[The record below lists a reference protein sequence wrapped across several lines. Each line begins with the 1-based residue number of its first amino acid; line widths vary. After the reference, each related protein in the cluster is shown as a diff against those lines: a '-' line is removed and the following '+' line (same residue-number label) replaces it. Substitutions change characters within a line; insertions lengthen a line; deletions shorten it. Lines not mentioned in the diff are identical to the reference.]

1 MVKNMI
7 SVIVPVYNAEK
18 FIDRCIKSI
27 LNQNYNDFEIIL
39 VDDGSPDK
47 CPKICDEWAE
57 KDERIKVIHKINGGV
72 SSARNT
78 GLKVA
83 KGEFV
88 TFVDSDDTLYDCAL
102 LNMNN
107 LMDSETDFV
116 ICSHND
122 VKIENVLV
130 KPYIENVKTYT
141 ANEIK
146 TDKFIEFDE
155 TVWWPWGKLFRM
167 SIIKKNNLEFDTNIS
182 FGEDHIF
189 NLLYAK
195 HIDKNVVISD
205 IVAYNYYTFTM
216 GLCSKIYPNYH
227 EIQKY
232 ILDRLFEFFDT
243 PPKKYKDYFSL
254 AYFTGVIDYY
264 LYSYSFN
271 KSIKYISQTLDVF
284 KSCINDELISTCFT
298 KKQIELLKAGKTKQF
313 ALSYLLNN
321 PDKTIIRKAKIN
333 GKKVLEKA
341 LDVLKK

>member
-1 MVKNMI
+1 
-7 SVIVPVYNAEK
+7 
-18 FIDRCIKSI
+18 
-27 LNQNYNDFEIIL
+27 
-39 VDDGSPDK
+39 
-47 CPKICDEWAE
+47 
-57 KDERIKVIHKINGGV
+57 
-72 SSARNT
+72 
-78 GLKVA
+78 
-83 KGEFV
+83 
-88 TFVDSDDTLYDCAL
+88 
-102 LNMNN
+102 
-107 LMDSETDFV
+107 
-116 ICSHND
+116 
-122 VKIENVLV
+122 
-130 KPYIENVKTYT
+130 
-141 ANEIK
+141 
-146 TDKFIEFDE
+146 
-155 TVWWPWGKLFRM
+155 M

-216 GLCSKIYPNYH
+216 GLCSKTYPNYH

-284 KSCINDELISTCFT
+284 KSCINDELIITCFT
-298 KKQIELLKAGKTKQF
+298 KKQIELLKAGKTKRF

>member
-141 ANEIK
+141 ANEIR

-205 IVAYNYYTFTM
+205 IVAYKYYTLTM
-216 GLCSKIYPNYH
+216 
-227 EIQKY
+227 
-232 ILDRLFEFFDT
+232 
-243 PPKKYKDYFSL
+243 
-254 AYFTGVIDYY
+254 A
-264 LYSYSFN
+264 
-271 KSIKYISQTLDVF
+271 
-284 KSCINDELISTCFT
+284 
-298 KKQIELLKAGKTKQF
+298 
-313 ALSYLLNN
+313 
-321 PDKTIIRKAKIN
+321 
-333 GKKVLEKA
+333 
-341 LDVLKK
+341 

>member
-1 MVKNMI
+1 
-7 SVIVPVYNAEK
+7 
-18 FIDRCIKSI
+18 
-27 LNQNYNDFEIIL
+27 
-39 VDDGSPDK
+39 
-47 CPKICDEWAE
+47 
-57 KDERIKVIHKINGGV
+57 
-72 SSARNT
+72 
-78 GLKVA
+78 
-83 KGEFV
+83 
-88 TFVDSDDTLYDCAL
+88 
-102 LNMNN
+102 
-107 LMDSETDFV
+107 MDSETDFV

-141 ANEIK
+141 ANEIR

-216 GLCSKIYPNYH
+216 GLCSKTYPNYH

-243 PPKKYKDYFSL
+243 PPKKYKDYF
-254 AYFTGVIDYY
+254 FQ
-264 LYSYSFN
+264 N
-271 KSIKYISQTLDVF
+271 
-284 KSCINDELISTCFT
+284 
-298 KKQIELLKAGKTKQF
+298 
-313 ALSYLLNN
+313 
-321 PDKTIIRKAKIN
+321 II
-333 GKKVLEKA
+333 LQ
-341 LDVLKK
+341 

>member
-1 MVKNMI
+1 MI

-72 SSARNT
+72 SSARNA

-216 GLCSKIYPNYH
+216 GLCSKIY
-227 EIQKY
+227 
-232 ILDRLFEFFDT
+232 
-243 PPKKYKDYFSL
+243 
-254 AYFTGVIDYY
+254 
-264 LYSYSFN
+264 
-271 KSIKYISQTLDVF
+271 
-284 KSCINDELISTCFT
+284 
-298 KKQIELLKAGKTKQF
+298 
-313 ALSYLLNN
+313 LN
-321 PDKTIIRKAKIN
+321 
-333 GKKVLEKA
+333 
-341 LDVLKK
+341 

>member
-1 MVKNMI
+1 M
-7 SVIVPVYNAEK
+7 
-18 FIDRCIKSI
+18 
-27 LNQNYNDFEIIL
+27 
-39 VDDGSPDK
+39 
-47 CPKICDEWAE
+47 
-57 KDERIKVIHKINGGV
+57 
-72 SSARNT
+72 
-78 GLKVA
+78 
-83 KGEFV
+83 
-88 TFVDSDDTLYDCAL
+88 
-102 LNMNN
+102 
-107 LMDSETDFV
+107 
-116 ICSHND
+116 
-122 VKIENVLV
+122 KIENVLV

>member
-72 SSARNT
+72 SSARNA

-88 TFVDSDDTLYDCAL
+88 TFVDSDDTLSDCAL

-141 ANEIK
+141 ANEIR

-155 TVWWPWGKLFRM
+155 TVWWPWGKLFR
-167 SIIKKNNLEFDTNIS
+167 
-182 FGEDHIF
+182 
-189 NLLYAK
+189 
-195 HIDKNVVISD
+195 
-205 IVAYNYYTFTM
+205 
-216 GLCSKIYPNYH
+216 
-227 EIQKY
+227 
-232 ILDRLFEFFDT
+232 
-243 PPKKYKDYFSL
+243 
-254 AYFTGVIDYY
+254 
-264 LYSYSFN
+264 
-271 KSIKYISQTLDVF
+271 
-284 KSCINDELISTCFT
+284 
-298 KKQIELLKAGKTKQF
+298 
-313 ALSYLLNN
+313 
-321 PDKTIIRKAKIN
+321 
-333 GKKVLEKA
+333 
-341 LDVLKK
+341 